1 MSQKEKTF
9 KVVRVGKEEEA
20 TFTSSSS
27 MLMRD
32 LFKLN
37 IYHEKWGKRQRQ
49 MNLVWALFITK

>member
-9 KVVRVGKEEEA
+9 KVVRVGKEGEA
-20 TFTSSSS
+20 TFTTTCS

-37 IYHEKWGKRQRQ
+37 IYHE
-49 MNLVWALFITK
+49 T